1 MTMNYTTDYV
11 HTHVVNYEP
20 TYLILSE
27 VVDLYREGDYEDMV
41 TLRDAMAEAV
51 DDHWPVM
58 GLCAEDLTDDVDYI
72 AMIEFEAG
80 E

>member
-1 MTMNYTTDYV
+1 MNEATDYV

-20 TYLILSE
+20 TYLVLSE
-27 VVDLYREGDYEDMV
+27 AVERYRNGAYDDVAELRNAVAESVDQNWQ
-41 TLRDAMAEAV
+41 A
-51 DDHWPVM
+51 M
-58 GLCAEDLTDDVDYI
+58 GLDATDVNDDDVDFV